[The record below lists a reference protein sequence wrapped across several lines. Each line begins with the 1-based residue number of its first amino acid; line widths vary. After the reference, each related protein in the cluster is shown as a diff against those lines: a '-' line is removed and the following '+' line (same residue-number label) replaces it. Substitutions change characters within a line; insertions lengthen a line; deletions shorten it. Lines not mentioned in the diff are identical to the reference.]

1 MFRNPAMSRQ
11 GISRFR
17 DFNSG
22 ERWVVIG
29 KRNQHAP
36 VACQLF
42 GSAVTKVN
50 HADVIHPV
58 AGQPIVARLA
68 STVGKIGLDSFD
80 GRGNVSAEIVEL
92 ILGYVRAPDGEA
104 QLPV

>member
-1 MFRNPAMSRQ
+1 MAADLDD
-11 GISRFR
+11 R
-17 DFNSG
+17 DLVG
-22 ERWVVIG
+22 IG
-29 KRNQHAP
+29 KRNQNAP
-36 VACQLF
+36 VVCELLA
-42 GSAVTKVN
+42 STVTEVN

-92 ILGYVRAPDGEA
+92 ILGYVREPDGEA
-104 QLPV
+104 QLPF